1 MASSLPGDLSSI
13 ATSLINSIITAN
25 AYKKYA
31 KKLEGMQMTLPQ
43 EYNVA
48 QGMLE
53 TQANVGLPGYETQ
66 KQNIEASVPTTINQ
80 MRDYMDSSNI
90 PSLLSRIYSQS
101 QGQMQQL
108 NMAQEGAISANK
120 QSLAQYL
127 YGVKAPAQTSIDQYN
142 NELKAAAERARMSAK
157 GAALQGATS
166 AVGTATDTSL
176 ITSVIGGVLGTDL
189 SSQIA
194 TTAPQGSYLEPQA
207 GGDEMSS
214 SSVGGALDYIAGSQ
228 QQQQPQ
234 QTSSGGSSGIDTGG
248 ILSLLMKL
256 I

>member
-13 ATSLINSIITAN
+13 GTSLINSIITAN

-66 KQNIEASVPTTINQ
+66 KQNIQASVPTTINQ

-101 QGQMQQL
+101 QGQLQQL
-108 NMAQEGAISANK
+108 NVAQEGALSAGK
-120 QSLAQYL
+120 QNLAQYL
-127 YGVKAPAQTSIDQYN
+127 YGVKAPAQASVEQYN
-142 NELKAAAERARMSAK
+142 NELKAAA
-157 GAALQGATS
+157 
-166 AVGTATDTSL
+166 
-176 ITSVIGGVLGTDL
+176 L
-189 SSQIA
+189 S
-194 TTAPQGSYLEPQA
+194 
-207 GGDEMSS
+207 
-214 SSVGGALDYIAGSQ
+214 
-228 QQQQPQ
+228 
-234 QTSSGGSSGIDTGG
+234 
-248 ILSLLMKL
+248 
-256 I
+256 